1 MRSNRT
7 RNIVIL
13 AIWLFIGSIAGYF
26 FYEGIVQGGI
36 SFEPKHDGEP
46 TNVLYDV
53 TLDESVKSVTI
64 DWISGGVKII
74 PTNDSSIRIVE
85 KSYEPVERTKWATVS
100 VLGNTLTIES
110 KNKPLFFFMGL
121 MTKSTYLEVYL
132 PISTSFDSVKLNGVS
147 GNYSIE
153 ELYSNLTQINLTSGN
168 LSYHNSYSA
177 LLSLTMTSGNST
189 ITDSQI
195 LSANITM
202 TSGRLDYQADTIN
215 FNAKMTSG
223 LADITLGTTNPESL
237 SMSMTSGS
245 CTINLKEQSA
255 FSVSVD
261 KSSGSF
267 NPSFTHI
274 KNGNVYAYLSGGPTY
289 DIDLT
294 SGTVDFNLI
303 GQ

>member
-1 MRSNRT
+1 MRSDRT

-46 TNVLYDV
+46 TIVLYDV
-53 TLDESVKSVTI
+53 TLDESVKSITI

-74 PTNDSSIRIVE
+74 PTIDNRIRIVE
-85 KSYEPVERTKWATVS
+85 KSYELVERTKWATVS
-100 VLGNTLTIES
+100 VTGTALTIES

-121 MTKSTYLEVYL
+121 MTRSTYLEVYL
-132 PISTSFDSVKLNGVS
+132 PITTSLDSVKLVGVS
-147 GNYSIE
+147 GNYSID
-153 ELYSNLTQINLTSGN
+153 ELYSELTKITLTSGN
-168 LSYHNSYSA
+168 LTIDNSYTG

-195 LSANITM
+195 LSASITM

-215 FNAKMTSG
+215 FNADMTSG
-223 LADITLGTTNPESL
+223 LADITFGNTNPESL
-237 SMSMTSGS
+237 SLSMTSGS

-267 NPSFTHI
+267 NPNFTHV
-274 KNGNVYAYLSGGPTY
+274 KNGKVYIYLSGGPTY